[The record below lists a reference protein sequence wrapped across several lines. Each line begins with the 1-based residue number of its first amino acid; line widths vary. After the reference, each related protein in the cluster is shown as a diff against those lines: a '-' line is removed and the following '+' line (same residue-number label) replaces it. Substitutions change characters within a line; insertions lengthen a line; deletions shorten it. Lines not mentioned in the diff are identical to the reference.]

1 MYTDKEFE
9 FIDNLLRNSLNNKA
23 TYSFRLTEN

>member
-9 FIDNLLRNSLNNKA
+9 FIDNLLRNSLNNDF
-23 TYSFRLTEN
+23 TYDKLCNI